1 MPAFARVTVA
11 TPDVL
16 DKAWLRAWLKAL
28 PRMVLRAKGVVRVA
42 DAHGTVAARVCQA
55 AARRI
60 RFSSMEDEGLAAH
73 EGDGGMVFIG
83 FIDAAVQAAL
93 SDGIMRCSVAAST
106 VAPASNVD

>member
-11 TPDVL
+11 APGVL
-16 DKAWLRAWLKAL
+16 DKAWLKAL
-28 PRMVLRAKGVVRVA
+28 PRTILRAKGIVRVA
-42 DAHGTVAARVCQA
+42 DVHGTVAARVCQA

-73 EGDGGMVFIG
+73 EGDGVRVFIG
-83 FIDAAVQAAL
+83 FIDAAVQAA
-93 SDGIMRCSVAAST
+93 SRDGIVRRSVAASM

>member
-16 DKAWLRAWLKAL
+16 DKAWLKAL

-42 DAHGTVAARVCQA
+42 DAHGTVAARVCQV
-55 AARRI
+55 AARRNQ
-60 RFSSMEDEGLAAH
+60 FSSMEDEGLAAH
-73 EGDGGMVFIG
+73 EGCDVMVFIG
-83 FIDAAVQAAL
+83 FIDAAVEAAL
-93 SDGIMRCSVAAST
+93 HDGIMRRSVPAST